1 MLRRKKAE
9 GISMPCFSLSISV
22 SLARL
27 NLYEG
32 TLIKRIYRE
41 EQPCEIEPFLL
52 NLDEKL
58 WQLFI
63 FVSGLPSHPS
73 SFPLHLF
80 SFLLRVCDRAI
91 FASLFFFFTF
101 SCVVNLLQEY
111 RNIPC
116 LTLKCQSTQLNLS
129 HTDLALQWQ
138 KFKWLNSYMDYFYD
152 NVMTLLCCFCHFW
165 SLTDSVLIHF
175 KYIEKSNY
183 SFKYWYSSNIHF
195 LCSAKE
201 RK

>member
-1 MLRRKKAE
+1 MCIMFLSACIKQSTITLDTFSFGLCPLLHPDQYYCDSLNEWKPGNRFQSTHRAQGPFHSVERQSMLIISSAAVEKKKGRRHFHALF
-9 GISMPCFSLSISV
+9 FSLSISV

-27 NLYEG
+27 NLCER

-91 FASLFFFFTF
+91 FASLF
-101 SCVVNLLQEY
+101 
-111 RNIPC
+111 
-116 LTLKCQSTQLNLS
+116 
-129 HTDLALQWQ
+129 
-138 KFKWLNSYMDYFYD
+138 YFIFYI
-152 NVMTLLCCFCHFW
+152 LLC
-165 SLTDSVLIHF
+165 
-175 KYIEKSNY
+175 
-183 SFKYWYSSNIHF
+183 
-195 LCSAKE
+195 
-201 RK
+201 R